1 MCTTSVRPHPQHLWA
16 HASERPPVTLKPW
29 DIIIAL
35 HWFLSRLSVDKSVLK
50 SYTGYNLSIAAV
62 LSARLTATHVS
73 VSDTRTRAA
82 RVMLRSFMTSSN
94 AAVSS
99 ACFWL
104 WRAIFSLN
112 FRGLFEVAI
121 FRSSP
126 KHRALRETR
135 CALLRRRHHGKSCGH
150 WSPETVHW
158 RSAWLTKQTSKPTR
172 IFTNVRRVRYVFK
185 WTSFQVLIEGV
196 CDDECF
202 RTYLGIQWLFQAA
215 ITNTN
220 KCKIYI
226 EILAIKKNV
235 VI

>member
-1 MCTTSVRPHPQHLWA
+1 MTTCAYDNYPRSTLYDISLFSLEIKDRKAITIHSRPKQMCTTSVRPHPQHLWA
-16 HASERPPVTLKPW
+16 HASDRPPVTLKPL
-29 DIIIAL
+29 DIINV
-35 HWFLSRLSVDKSVLK
+35 FTELSRLSGDRSVLK
-50 SYTGYNLSIAAV
+50 SYTGYILNIAAV
-62 LSARLTATHVS
+62 LRARLAATHVS

-158 RSAWLTKQTSKPTR
+158 RSAWLIKQTNKPTR
-172 IFTNVRRVRYVFK
+172 IFTSWVRYF
-185 WTSFQVLIEGV
+185 LM
-196 CDDECF
+196 
-202 RTYLGIQWLFQAA
+202 
-215 ITNTN
+215 N
-220 KCKIYI
+220 
-226 EILAIKKNV
+226 
-235 VI
+235 